1 MCSLKDHTG
10 ESNHAKYLMYQAAV
24 AHSFGLSENKALQS
38 VTSVAAQSIYQGHRI
53 GFVKPGYDADLV
65 VWDSHPLSVGATTVQ
80 VYVDGREVLDIKDS
94 LQRLEAKISST
105 NNVVPQARPCVLQTK
120 KRDICNQATAQ
131 GANILFTGIKKP
143 LLENQLPEV
152 TLAVEQGQ
160 DLALVVS
167 NGRITCLDV
176 ESRCSSTL
184 QHDVIVEI
192 KLSNGY
198 VTPGLIA
205 FGNNLGIL
213 DISSEPST
221 GDGSPG
227 SKANAL
233 DAQKDLHSAKYGVHF
248 GGRGFGRAR
257 IGGVTRAITAP
268 IFGGGVLQGVSV
280 GLRTSENATILGG
293 GIWKD
298 EVALHFAIGQEAKGK
313 LLTF

>member
-1 MCSLKDHTG
+1 MGDHTG

-24 AHSFGLSENKALQS
+24 SHSFGLSENKALQS

-53 GFVKPGYDADLV
+53 GFVQPGYDADLV

-94 LQRLEAKISST
+94 IQRLKIQVSPT
-105 NNVVPQARPCVLQTK
+105 NNVVPEARPYILQEK
-120 KRDICNQATAQ
+120 KRDVCNRATVP
-131 GANILFTGIKKP
+131 GANVLFTGIKSS
-143 LLENQLPEV
+143 LLENQLPAV

-160 DLALVVS
+160 GLALVVS

-176 ESRCSSTL
+176 ESRCWSTI
-184 QHDVIVEI
+184 QHDSIVEI
-192 KLSNGY
+192 NLANGY
-198 VTPGLIA
+198 VTPGLVA

-227 SKANAL
+227 SKVNAL
-233 DAQKDLHSAKYGVHF
+233 DTQKHLHSAKYGVHF
-248 GGRGFGRAR
+248 GGKGFGRAR

-268 IFGGGVLQGVSV
+268 IFGGGILQGVSV

-313 LLTF
+313 LLAS